1 MMNDEERDA
10 LEQEWAASVIQKTW
24 KEFTDKQW
32 LKWQQENAQED
43 SDDELIHALDSMLDG
58 LANMSLES
66 SQVATSTERT
76 NLRQNCKSTPEG
88 AEDGSHETELELVR
102 MRLAADT
109 KYQSL
114 ATKESVLDLQV
125 NALLQQQQQLQLQQQ
140 RLQQLKHQKALDA
153 KERKKQA
160 KLRMQQCQEIEAR
173 RQEEVAKF
181 RILENMHIIKDVG
194 MEKPKR
200 EPRKTSPAAA
210 LPAFHD
216 DDAVAPIVPL
226 KKYNRLPDLPPP
238 ASKPPQHDAKDHAE
252 KIKSSEKLTVS
263 CYAQDLTPLVNG
275 EKPKRVKVEPIK
287 KAKAKPKK
295 QAAAS
300 KVKLVKYDNQFDDL
314 EPPPMIS
321 IPKATMTAT
330 FKPQVHAK
338 YKVPATP
345 LTAEI
350 KHIAWASTYTKELE
364 TPLSTLQTDFET
376 TFQSLLKPKATI
388 SPTTTLTT
396 ELETPLT
403 TTNPIATTIQITQ
416 TSKQTPQMMPDAS
429 TISRRDYLLTKYGK
443 PESFSGGSV
452 PESPSVGI
460 PDSQKSSSDGSDGS
474 TWNYSSDRLQAI
486 LAKYK
491 VATTATPPAETST
504 QTLIAK
510 YATS

>member
-1 MMNDEERDA
+1 
-10 LEQEWAASVIQKTW
+10 
-24 KEFTDKQW
+24 
-32 LKWQQENAQED
+32 
-43 SDDELIHALDSMLDG
+43 
-58 LANMSLES
+58 
-66 SQVATSTERT
+66 
-76 NLRQNCKSTPEG
+76 
-88 AEDGSHETELELVR
+88 
-102 MRLAADT
+102 
-109 KYQSL
+109 
-114 ATKESVLDLQV
+114 
-125 NALLQQQQQLQLQQQ
+125 
-140 RLQQLKHQKALDA
+140 
-153 KERKKQA
+153 
-160 KLRMQQCQEIEAR
+160 
-173 RQEEVAKF
+173 
-181 RILENMHIIKDVG
+181 
-194 MEKPKR
+194 
-200 EPRKTSPAAA
+200 
-210 LPAFHD
+210 
-216 DDAVAPIVPL
+216 
-226 KKYNRLPDLPPP
+226 
-238 ASKPPQHDAKDHAE
+238 
-252 KIKSSEKLTVS
+252 
-263 CYAQDLTPLVNG
+263 
-275 EKPKRVKVEPIK
+275 

-443 PESFSGGSV
+443 PKSFSGGSV

-460 PDSQKSSSDGSDGS
+460 PGSQKSSSDGSDGS

>member
-1 MMNDEERDA
+1 MMKDEERDA

-32 LKWQQENAQED
+32 LKWQQAEENGQQD
-43 SDDELIHALDSMLDG
+43 SDDELINALDSMLDEPCHSPG
-58 LANMSLES
+58 QSPAS
-66 SQVATSTERT
+66 ARSTERT
-76 NLRQNCKSTPEG
+76 SLPQNSKSTQG
-88 AEDGSHETELELVR
+88 ADYGSHEAELELVR
-102 MRLAADT
+102 ARLAADT

-140 RLQQLKHQKALDA
+140 RLKQLKQQQALDA

-160 KLRMQQCQEIEAR
+160 KLRMLQCQEIEAR

-181 RILENMHIIKDVG
+181 RMLENMHIIKDVG
-194 MEKPKR
+194 IEKPKR
-200 EPRKTSPAAA
+200 EPRKSSPAA
-210 LPAFHD
+210 LPAFHDD

-238 ASKPPQHDAKDHAE
+238 ASKQPQHDAKDHAD

-295 QAAAS
+295 QAAS
-300 KVKLVKYDNQFDDL
+300 KVKVVKYDNQFDDL

-321 IPKATMTAT
+321 IPKATTIT
-330 FKPQVHAK
+330 TSKPQVQAK

-376 TFQSLLKPKATI
+376 TLQSLLKPRATI
-388 SPTTTLTT
+388 SPPTTLTT
-396 ELETPLT
+396 ELVTPLT
-403 TTNPIATTIQITQ
+403 TTNSIATTIQSTPTI
-416 TSKQTPQMMPDAS
+416 KQTPQVVN
-429 TISRRDYLLTKYGK
+429 LL
-443 PESFSGGSV
+443 PV
-452 PESPSVGI
+452 NV
-460 PDSQKSSSDGSDGS
+460 
-474 TWNYSSDRLQAI
+474 
-486 LAKYK
+486 
-491 VATTATPPAETST
+491 
-504 QTLIAK
+504 
-510 YATS
+510 